1 MTFFLLLFFLVQ
13 AFSFSDSLASNFN
26 QNGHIKFQTLKT
38 VSNSFEQSGNLR
50 LNLSLKESNWT
61 LVSDYQLLASQ
72 SLINDD
78 NRLMDLTSEIR
89 SGGNIS
95 AAHRFDRLHLTYT
108 SEQLVFRLGRQAVSW
123 GNGLFYHPMD
133 VFNPFAPAS
142 IDKEYKAGDDML
154 YTQYSFDNGN
164 DLQAVWVVR
173 RNDSG
178 DRHSEVSSLAARYHV
193 FMDDYEI
200 DFLLAEHYDNQL
212 IGIGAVANIG
222 NAIWRGDIVSTDI
235 DNRLYNSGVLNT
247 SYSWLAWGHN
257 MSGMLE
263 YFRNGFGVDN
273 ANYSLTNLTQSPELL
288 SRIQRGELFSP
299 GRHYLAAA
307 VIVELTPLWFFTPTL
322 FTNLDD
328 DSSFLQLISQHDLQ
342 QDLQLLLAITIPH
355 GSSGAE
361 YDSAEESLLA
371 QLAWYF

>member
-1 MTFFLLLFFLVQ
+1 MKIKICRYCRSDPLSILDRAKAVMDFGSEAAMTFFLLLFFLVQ

-178 DRHSEVSSLAARYHV
+178 DRNSEVS
-193 FMDDYEI
+193 
-200 DFLLAEHYDNQL
+200 
-212 IGIGAVANIG
+212 
-222 NAIWRGDIVSTDI
+222 
-235 DNRLYNSGVLNT
+235 
-247 SYSWLAWGHN
+247 
-257 MSGMLE
+257 
-263 YFRNGFGVDN
+263 
-273 ANYSLTNLTQSPELL
+273 
-288 SRIQRGELFSP
+288 
-299 GRHYLAAA
+299 
-307 VIVELTPLWFFTPTL
+307 
-322 FTNLDD
+322 
-328 DSSFLQLISQHDLQ
+328 
-342 QDLQLLLAITIPH
+342 
-355 GSSGAE
+355 
-361 YDSAEESLLA
+361 
-371 QLAWYF
+371 